1 MEIVADKLCWEGGE
15 FKAEFKKRGRVRSRL
30 ESRGVFC
37 LLYTCTDSEV
47 LVLMK
52 LFSGILLFFYIH
64 VQFQRGGGGV
74 VMNNDPWMDFKRCR

>member
-15 FKAEFKKRGRVRSRL
+15 FKGEFKKRGQVRSRL
-30 ESRGVFC
+30 ESGVFC

-52 LFSGILLFFYIH
+52 LFSGIPLFFYIH
-64 VQFQRGGGGV
+64 VQFQRGWGWA
-74 VMNNDPWMDFKRCR
+74 VMNNDPWMEFKSCR